1 MKKFYIYRNLHTGGF
16 SVKQGGLVVQRP
28 HVFEAGPAEFKVN
41 EAGRQR
47 VIQEKRKNVHAY
59 AVLDVC
65 PVEIAYG
72 AALTMVPK
80 GAREISYNPYGG
92 DYFYFKDTGEKVTK
106 VKKLWGHLGKLWGE
120 EEN

>member
-1 MKKFYIYRNLHTGGF
+1 MKLFYVYRNLATGGF
-16 SVKQGGLVVQRP
+16 SVKHGGLVVQRP
-28 HVFEAGPAEFKVN
+28 HVFTAENAEFKVN

-59 AVLDVC
+59 AVLESI
-65 PVEIAYG
+65 PVEVAYG

-80 GAREISYNPYGG
+80 NAREITYNPYGG

-106 VKKLWGHLGKLWGE
+106 VKRLWGHMGKLWGE
-120 EEN
+120 EY